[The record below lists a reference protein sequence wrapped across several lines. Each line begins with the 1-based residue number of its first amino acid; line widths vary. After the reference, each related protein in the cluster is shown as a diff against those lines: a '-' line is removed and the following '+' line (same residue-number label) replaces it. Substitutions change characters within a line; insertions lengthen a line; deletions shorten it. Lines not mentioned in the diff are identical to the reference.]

1 MVFVAQL
8 LIIFIFS
15 SLICTVRYFY
25 FFEAACV
32 WTQDPHFEKKPGSEL
47 IQDSADSKTLEFC
60 TQLCSPVVGGGGG
73 GGVTLVKWFL
83 HSLESCDMLQR
94 THDGQVTVHLS
105 FNTVRR
111 DR

>member
-1 MVFVAQL
+1 LETLVF
-8 LIIFIFS
+8 
-15 SLICTVRYFY
+15 CT
-25 FFEAACV
+25 
-32 WTQDPHFEKKPGSEL
+32 EL
-47 IQDSADSKTLEFC
+47 IS
-60 TQLCSPVVGGGGG
+60 VVGGGGG

-94 THDGQVTVHLS
+94 TNDGQVTVHLS